1 MKNGIYEN
9 NNVTY
14 FIYNNKILMLLN
26 GNVYKTNK
34 NFMQG
39 QYKED
44 LSKDMISQFDKVY
57 NEVKSW

>member
-1 MKNGIYEN
+1 MKNGIYKSDIA
-9 NNVTY
+9 TY
-14 FIYNNKILMLLN
+14 FIYNNKILMSLK
-26 GNVYKTNK
+26 GVMYKTNK
-34 NFMQG
+34 NFIQG